1 MARKKLLTESE
12 IRRFMKLASMRPLG
26 ASKMQEM
33 GGHGYQPGARD
44 EEEMDLD
51 AEIEGPAGEEDVEMD
66 LEDEGGEE
74 EMEMDVE
81 EEGGGD
87 TVSIDDFVA
96 ALEQAVE
103 EVTGQ
108 PTTADLE
115 TGGEEEVE
123 GEEEMEMDLEEP
135 GGEEELEA
143 GEEELTLQESR
154 AWRRRRLKEGTTKGE
169 KTEKGELAYEDPS
182 KGEEDEPEEGPK
194 AKSPGYR
201 PKAYGQKSS
210 VNEDSGAEEGEHYE
224 RNRDADDAHIAA
236 IEHHLDALKHDRDY
250 DDRHIDESRRD
261 DAVVNEVSR
270 RVALRLSKRNKNDQ
284 LAEQLADRIM
294 RRLTK

>member
-1 MARKKLLTESE
+1 MARKKLLTEGE
-12 IRRFMKLASMRPLG
+12 VRRFMKLASMRPLG

-33 GGHGYQPGARD
+33 AGGYGMNPGARD

-135 GGEEELEA
+135 GGEEELEV
-143 GEEELTLQESR
+143 GEEELAMQESR
-154 AWRRRRLKEGTTKGE
+154 AWRRRRLKEGGESAGDQGGTDYPRAKKTKRAKEEREEYAATHTGKGE
-169 KTEKGELAYEDPS
+169 SAGDEGGLAQP
-182 KGEEDEPEEGPK
+182 
-194 AKSPGYR
+194 
-201 PKAYGQKSS
+201 
-210 VNEDSGAEEGEHYE
+210 
-224 RNRDADDAHIAA
+224 
-236 IEHHLDALKHDRDY
+236 ALKLGSLSAAERK
-250 DDRHIDESRRD
+250 
-261 DAVVNEVSR
+261 VV
-270 RVALRLSKRNKNDQ
+270 L
-284 LAEQLADRIM
+284 
-294 RRLTK
+294 